1 MHPAGAPLPS
11 VLRGKLW
18 LCVLQ
23 TVDPPNHVLTP
34 NPAPALP
41 SMVWVKGMAPLQPL
55 TQRRRGDC
63 SKSWPGL
70 QRASAVL
77 PPWPCE
83 WPSALGWKR
92 SKGFKESGL
101 SESVLAWFP
110 PLTLPRQKLSHPF
123 NSTLSGR
130 RTRSVLWQVER
141 AGPQPYPRM
150 LGHAQL
156 GAVLEGATSFQA
168 LLERHPSSFP
178 WLTPKGQKACQETPG
193 SGLGLL
199 VSFPAVFIR
208 SSLCTLPVR
217 TKQRC
222 YGNCKHQAILAPA
235 LGSPA
240 QRDNGFCCYLLDAE
254 AQSVVPSGPN

>member
-1 MHPAGAPLPS
+1 
-11 VLRGKLW
+11 
-18 LCVLQ
+18 
-23 TVDPPNHVLTP
+23 
-34 NPAPALP
+34 
-41 SMVWVKGMAPLQPL
+41 MVPLQPL
-55 TQRRRGDC
+55 TQRLGETAPSRG
-63 SKSWPGL
+63 PAF
-70 QRASAVL
+70 REPSAVL

-83 WPSALGWKR
+83 RPSALRWKR
-92 SKGFKESGL
+92 SKGFKESGP
-101 SESVLAWFP
+101 SESVLAWLP
-110 PLTLPRQKLSHPF
+110 PLTLPRQKLSHRF

-130 RTRSVLWQVER
+130 RTHSVRWQVEW
-141 AGPQPYPRM
+141 AGPQPYPPM

-156 GAVLEGATSFQA
+156 GTVLEGAISFQA
-168 LLERHPSSFP
+168 LLQRHPSSLP
-178 WLTPKGQKACQETPG
+178 WLTPKGQKACQEAPG

-199 VSFPAVFIR
+199 VSFTAVFIC

-240 QRDNGFCCYLLDAE
+240 QRDNGFCCYLLDAD